1 MTSHLISY
9 FIHSDHMIYITLI
22 IIIIC
27 LYFLSVHI
35 LQINV
40 TFLLINNDC
49 YETYKNTYL
58 QNLKKLRRKAIDVD
72 GRAIHEF
79 VFNFI
84 VYVHK
89 MCMHGF

>member
-1 MTSHLISY
+1 M
-9 FIHSDHMIYITLI
+9 MYIILI

-40 TFLLINNDC
+40 TILLVHNGC

-58 QNLKKLRRKAIDVD
+58 QNLKKLRRKVIDVD

-79 VFNFI
+79 VFKVI
-84 VYVHK
+84 ECVRKDVL
-89 MCMHGF
+89 HGF